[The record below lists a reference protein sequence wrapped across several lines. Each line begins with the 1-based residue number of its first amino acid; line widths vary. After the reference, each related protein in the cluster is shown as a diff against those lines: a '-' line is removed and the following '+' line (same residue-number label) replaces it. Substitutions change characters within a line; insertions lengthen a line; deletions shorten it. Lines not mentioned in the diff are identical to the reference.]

1 MENET
6 TICRY
11 YLPTLMRTGFFDL
24 RELAAKSSITGVE
37 LLEQLSRVFEQIP
50 AILTALS
57 NQELDD
63 IPAFR
68 DELDSIGCS
77 GLVARANAVLDASA
91 NEKAFKTFSIAL
103 SDFLKQVVKL
113 QNPPK
118 WLLGEEGIHSPL
130 YNDLMK
136 NRLSTVIL
144 GLDKEEETRKLTIL
158 TVDDASFMVNNITA
172 MLSSTYKVYGFTKP
186 SIVETFLAHVV
197 PEMFLLDY
205 KMPEISGFDLVAKI
219 REHPEHQD
227 TPVIFITGSNET
239 ESFKSAVKL
248 SACDYII
255 KPFKE
260 ETLLKKVASHIVRRK
275 TF

>member
-1 MENET
+1 MENEFQ
-6 TICRY
+6 CQY
-11 YLPTLMRTGFFDL
+11 YLPSLMRTGFFDL

-37 LLEQLSRVFEQIP
+37 LLEQLSRVLAQLPDIMR
-50 AILTALS
+50 ALP
-57 NQELDD
+57 EHEIGD

-68 DELDSIGCS
+68 DELDSIGCN
-77 GLVARANAVLDASA
+77 GLVAKANAVLDASA
-91 NEKAFKTFSIAL
+91 KEAAFGEFSVAL
-103 SDFLKQVVKL
+103 GEFLKQIVKL

-118 WLLGEEGIHSPL
+118 WLLGEEGIHDPR
-130 YNDLMK
+130 YTELMK
-136 NRLSTVIL
+136 NRLSTVML
-144 GLDKEEETRKLTIL
+144 GLDKDEETRKLTIL

-219 REHPEHQD
+219 REHPEHAE

-260 ETLLKKVASHIVRRK
+260 DVLLKKVESHIVRKK

>member
-6 TICRY
+6 KCRY
-11 YLPTLMRTGFFDL
+11 YLPSLMRTGFFDF
-24 RELAAKSSITGVE
+24 RELAAKSSITGME
-37 LLEQLSRVFEQIP
+37 LLDQLAHV
-50 AILTALS
+50 LTQLPDVMRALPER
-57 NQELDD
+57 ELDD

-68 DELDSIGCS
+68 DELHSIGCS
-77 GLVARANAVLDASA
+77 SLVVKANAVLDASA
-91 NEKAFKTFSIAL
+91 KEAAFDEFSIAL
-103 SDFLKQVVKL
+103 GEFLKQIVKL

-118 WLLGEEGIHSPL
+118 WLLGQEGVHDPH
-130 YNDLMK
+130 YTELMK

-144 GLDKEEETRKLTIL
+144 GLDQDEENRKPIIL

-172 MLSSTYKVYGFTKP
+172 MLSNTYKVYGFTKP

-205 KMPEISGFDLVAKI
+205 KMPEISGFELVAKI
-219 REHPEHQD
+219 REHPEHQE

-260 ETLLKKVASHIVRRK
+260 ETLLNKVASHIVKKK